1 MRRGGMQ
8 PEDRNRIPFARTF
21 VHNDRP
27 GIQRRWSHFTTLPLR
42 GRRRGTVAAL
52 FAPLPGRALWMPA
65 LLAGAFVA
73 ASAEQPREPD
83 AKRGPKR
90 TDTHSYVVVDGT
102 LRFDFAADVLESIGV
117 GFIPQGD
124 LDATDG
130 VSGVAQALSVT
141 FQVDAASDLEI
152 ATERGR
158 FDRIQGGR
166 LRTCGA
172 LLLDRPGE
180 RVVVGNLALE
190 VDPGGALTIVSTLDS
205 GEPSQQVFELLSVA
219 IQLNPAEKE
228 LQLLAEIGISESWA
242 DRLGLPEAR
251 GLVIGVVTVEAE
263 LSSIG
268 QAAAEAGGCAAGGT
282 AGEAGGTASTGPD
295 VLVAELQSTYRFGR
309 LGDITAFAVGTTA
322 CNIGTQ
328 RANWIASTNQHPV
341 IIQNAYRLDDR
352 GFQQIGMSWV
362 KHGFYAVSQS
372 VCSPCN
378 DPTNGSQLGVGCSDP
393 YSASLNGVQ
402 TNMSPRSTVNGHTGY
417 FPYPWSGTVQSTIA
431 RRLQVHDADLD
442 PAWNPNAR
450 YFVECHYVTADDA
463 AAGNQDN
470 NASYREIYIG
480 NPSASTYYL
489 CTGPSIP
496 NCSIVAS
503 YPTRRGKAA
512 VRAWKDAD
520 PAVVE
525 TDIRVPGEG
534 LFILAADA
542 RPTGTGTWRYRY
554 ALQNLNSDRSA
565 RSLSV
570 QFPLG
575 GTVQNPAFH
584 DVDYHSGEPYA
595 GTDWEAVFDGAYLT
609 WSTDTYEVNANANAL
624 RYDAIYSF
632 SFESN
637 VAPGVGKVTLQL
649 FKPGQPT
656 EVAASTL
663 GPLLELIDCQPNGI
677 PDLCDLDCGAAGC
690 SPPCGAS
697 IDCNLNSVPDECE
710 ADCNHNDVA
719 DECDIANCPPGELWC
734 ADCNSNSVPDGCE
747 ADCDGDGVIDACEVI
762 LDTDGDGVTD
772 CDDLCPKTTP
782 VGACLPPYNQPVI
795 CCFPSGIFL
804 VNLLTWSQCL
814 TSGGVPVCDDPPM
827 CPGTPCRETLC
838 RAGCL
843 VGDCDGDGDL
853 DGNDF
858 AIFLAAFG
866 CRVGDPKYLWE
877 ADIDDDGTVTL
888 VDYQLWLQAYRGF
901 VGNSEASAPQPGVLG
916 DLDADGDLDL
926 RDFADLQSCING
938 APETSLSCIVK
949 FDFDGNRRVDLD
961 DFAAFEVVF
970 RGPQR

>member
-1 MRRGGMQ
+1 MQ
-8 PEDRNRIPFARTF
+8 PQSDNRIPFTRTF
-21 VHNDRP
+21 VHHDSP
-27 GIQRRWSHFTTLPLR
+27 GIQRRWSDFTTLPLR

-52 FAPLPGRALWMPA
+52 LAPLPGRALWMPA

-83 AKRGPKR
+83 AKRGPQR

-102 LRFDFAADVLESIGV
+102 LRFDFATDALDRIGL
-117 GFIPQGD
+117 GFVPQGG
-124 LDATDG
+124 LDSPDDG
-130 VSGVAQALSVT
+130 SGVAQASSVT

-205 GEPSQQVFELLSVA
+205 GEPSQQVFDLISVV
-219 IQLNPAEKE
+219 IQFSAADGE

-268 QAAAEAGGCAAGGT
+268 QAAAEPGGCAAGGT
-282 AGEAGGTASTGPD
+282 PGEAGGTASTGPD
-295 VLVAELQSTYRFGR
+295 VLVAELQTTIRFDR

-328 RANWIASTNQHPV
+328 RANWISGTNQHPV

-362 KHGFYAVSQS
+362 KHGFYAVSDS
-372 VCSPCN
+372 LSSPCN
-378 DPTNGSQLGVGCSDP
+378 DPTNGTQLGVGCSDP
-393 YSASLNGVQ
+393 YSAPLNGIQ

-417 FPYPWSGTVQSTIA
+417 FPYPWSGAVQNTIA

-442 PAWNPNAR
+442 PAQNPNAR
-450 YFVECHYVTADDA
+450 YFIEGHYVTADDA

-470 NASYREIYIG
+470 NASYREITID
-480 NPSASTYYL
+480 NPSASTYGL
-489 CTGPSIP
+489 H
-496 NCSIVAS
+496 IVPS
-503 YPTRRGKAA
+503 YPTRRGDAA
-512 VRAWKDAD
+512 IRAWKDAD

-534 LFILAADA
+534 LFILAVDA

-565 RSLSV
+565 RSFTV
-570 QFPLG
+570 GFPLG
-575 GTVQNPAFH
+575 GTVQNVAFH

-595 GTDWEAVFDGAYLT
+595 GTDWQAVFDGAHLT
-609 WSTDTYEVNANANAL
+609 WSTDTYEVNPDANAL
-624 RYDAIYSF
+624 RFDAIYSF

-637 VAPGVGKVTLQL
+637 VAPGGGKVTLQL

-663 GPLLELIDCQPNGI
+663 GPLLELIDCNENRI

-697 IDCNLNSVPDECE
+697 IDCNLNGVPDECE
-710 ADCNHNDVA
+710 TDCNHNGVA
-719 DECDIANCPPGELWC
+719 DECDIANCPPDDLSC
-734 ADCNSNSVPDGCE
+734 QDCNANTVPDGCE
-747 ADCDGDGVIDACEVI
+747 ADCDGDGIPDDCDPPE
-762 LDTDGDGVTD
+762 DCDGDGITD
-772 CDDLCPKTTP
+772 CFDLCPCTTP
-782 VGACLPPYNQPVI
+782 PGACLCPALGR
-795 CCFPSGIFL
+795 CCWASGICID
-804 VNLLTWSQCL
+804 NYPRATCIEQN
-814 TSGGVPVCDDPPM
+814 
-827 CPGTPCRETLC
+827 GTPECLEALC
-838 RAGCL
+838 RQGCL
-843 VGDCDGDGDL
+843 LGDFDGDGDL
-853 DGNDF
+853 D
-858 AIFLAAFG
+858 L
-866 CRVGDPKYLWE
+866 
-877 ADIDDDGTVTL
+877 
-888 VDYQLWLQAYRGF
+888 
-901 VGNSEASAPQPGVLG
+901 
-916 DLDADGDLDL
+916 
-926 RDFADLQSCING
+926 ADLASFQRCFEGDVSSVG
-938 APETSLSCIVK
+938 YVPPSLECAFH
-949 FDFDGNRRVDLD
+949 FDFNDDVDVDLED
-961 DFAAFEVVF
+961 YAKF
-970 RGPQR
+970 RELCTGP

>member
-1 MRRGGMQ
+1 MRRGDMQ
-8 PEDRNRIPFARTF
+8 AQNDNRIPFARSF

-27 GIQRRWSHFTTLPLR
+27 GIQRRWSDFTKLPLR

-52 FAPLPGRALWMPA
+52 FAPLPGRALWMST

-83 AKRGPKR
+83 AKRGPQR

-102 LRFDFAADVLESIGV
+102 LRFDFAADALESIGV
-117 GFIPQGD
+117 GFIPQGN
-124 LDATDG
+124 LDAIDD

-152 ATERGR
+152 ATQRGR
-158 FDRIQGGR
+158 FDRIQGGS

-172 LLLDRPGE
+172 FLLDRPGE
-180 RVVVGNLALE
+180 RVVVGNLAIE
-190 VDPGGALTIVSTLDS
+190 ADAGGTLSIVSTLEPDDS
-205 GEPSQQVFELLSVA
+205 SQRVFDLTTVAVQLGDAPGKLELLG
-219 IQLNPAEKE
+219 
-228 LQLLAEIGISESWA
+228 EIEMTESWA

-263 LSSIG
+263 LSRIG
-268 QAAAEAGGCAAGGT
+268 QASAEPGGCAAGATG
-282 AGEAGGTASTGPD
+282 GEGGGIASIGPD
-295 VLVAELQSTYRFGR
+295 VLIGDLQSTIRFDRIG
-309 LGDITAFAVGTTA
+309 GITAFAVGTNA

-328 RANWIASTNQHPV
+328 RASWIASTNQHPV
-341 IIQNAYRLDDR
+341 IIQNAYRLDER

-372 VCSPCN
+372 LCSPCL

-442 PAWNPNAR
+442 PAQNPNAR
-450 YFVECHYVTADDA
+450 YFVEGHYVTADDA

-470 NASYREIYIG
+470 NASYREISITG

-489 CTGPSIP
+489 
-496 NCSIVAS
+496 SIVPS

-534 LFILAADA
+534 LFILAGDA

-565 RSLSV
+565 RSFTV
-570 QFPLG
+570 GFPLG
-575 GTVQNPAFH
+575 GTVLNHAFH

-595 GTDWEAVFDGAYLT
+595 GTDWQAVFDGAYLT
-609 WSTDTYEVNANANAL
+609 WSTDTWEVNQYANAL
-624 RYDAIYSF
+624 RYDTIYSF

-656 EVAASTL
+656 EVVVSTL
-663 GPLLELIDCQPNGI
+663 GPLLELIDCNGNEI
-677 PDLCDLDCGAAGC
+677 PDTCDLDCGAARC

-697 IDCNLNSVPDECE
+697 IDCNLNGVPDECE
-710 ADCNHNDVA
+710 ADCNHNGIPDQ
-719 DECDIANCPPGELWC
+719 CDIADCPPDDPSC
-734 ADCNSNSVPDGCE
+734 KDCEPNGVPDGCE
-747 ADCDGDGVIDACEVI
+747 SDCDGDGIPDDCDPPE
-762 LDTDGDGVTD
+762 DTDGDGITD
-772 CDDLCPKTTP
+772 CLDACPTTTP
-782 VGACLPPYNQPVI
+782 PGACICPPLGR
-795 CCFPSGIFL
+795 CCWPSGICQ
-804 VNLLTWSQCL
+804 NNYPRASCIAQ
-814 TSGGVPVCDDPPM
+814 G
-827 CPGTPCRETLC
+827 GTPECLEAACRQ
-838 RAGCL
+838 GCL
-843 VGDCDGDGDL
+843 LGDFDGDGDL
-853 DGNDF
+853 D
-858 AIFLAAFG
+858 L
-866 CRVGDPKYLWE
+866 
-877 ADIDDDGTVTL
+877 ADI
-888 VDYQLWLQAYRGF
+888 AGF
-901 VGNSEASAPQPGVLG
+901 QRCFGGDVSSVGYVPP
-916 DLDADGDLDL
+916 
-926 RDFADLQSCING
+926 
-938 APETSLSCIVK
+938 SLECALH
-949 FDFDGNRRVDLD
+949 FDFNDDVDVDLED
-961 DFAAFEVVF
+961 YAKF
-970 RGPQR
+970 RELVAGP